1 MDMLCVCVCVD
12 NVIIWTCSAGFLPP
26 SRRRSLFTLAT
37 SMLVFFSKA
46 FNIPALIPV
55 VKHVLTESTVSE
67 TQFLAS
73 FVFAVKSCM

>member
-1 MDMLCVCVCVD
+1 
-12 NVIIWTCSAGFLPP
+12 
-26 SRRRSLFTLAT
+26 LAT

-55 VKHVLTESTVSE
+55 VKHVLRESTVSE